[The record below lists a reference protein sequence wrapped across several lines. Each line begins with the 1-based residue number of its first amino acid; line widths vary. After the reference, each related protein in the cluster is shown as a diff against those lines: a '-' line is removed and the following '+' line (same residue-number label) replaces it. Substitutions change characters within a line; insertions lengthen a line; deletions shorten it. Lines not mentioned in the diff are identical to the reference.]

1 MSAIARRARADL
13 PQVIKSAD
21 VCENVLLL
29 TKALGRLAFDKELW
43 GSRMLSRGNT
53 IIILVAFVVLYL
65 GFTGIEIAIL
75 KRSTKR
81 SRKY

>member
-1 MSAIARRARADL
+1 
-13 PQVIKSAD
+13 
-21 VCENVLLL
+21 
-29 TKALGRLAFDKELW
+29 
-43 GSRMLSRGNT
+43 MLSRGNT
-53 IIILVAFVVLYL
+53 IIMLVAFVVLYL